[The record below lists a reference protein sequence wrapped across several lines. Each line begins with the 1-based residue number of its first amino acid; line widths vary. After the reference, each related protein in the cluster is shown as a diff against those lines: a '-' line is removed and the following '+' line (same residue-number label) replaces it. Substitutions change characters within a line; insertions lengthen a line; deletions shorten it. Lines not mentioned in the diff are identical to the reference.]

1 MTDPRSVP
9 VGANL
14 EAFVQAAGQIPVLR
28 RAGVRDA
35 VVHTSDIAFPMF
47 NLVCAADFAA
57 GREAERTGDLADL
70 MTAHGL
76 PWMWWVTPGHE
87 PDTEVLRG
95 RGLHHEPVP
104 GMYVELDG
112 PVDPRRGVR
121 LDPISDA
128 THTTYL
134 DVFMEGFEMPE
145 LVREPMSML
154 FTDLDDEAFVHLLA
168 REGEE
173 AVGCGTVYLHDGTA
187 GLYNIA
193 VLESARGRGI
203 GHAITAALMNV
214 GVDAGCTNA
223 VLHATEMGRPV
234 YERLGFEEVCQ
245 TPQWIWM
252 PPEG

>member
-1 MTDPRSVP
+1 
-9 VGANL
+9 
-14 EAFVQAAGQIPVLR
+14 
-28 RAGVRDA
+28 
-35 VVHTSDIAFPMF
+35 
-47 NLVCAADFAA
+47 
-57 GREAERTGDLADL
+57 
-70 MTAHGL
+70 
-76 PWMWWVTPGHE
+76 
-87 PDTEVLRG
+87 
-95 RGLHHEPVP
+95 
-104 GMYVELDG
+104 
-112 PVDPRRGVR
+112 
-121 LDPISDA
+121 
-128 THTTYL
+128 
-134 DVFMEGFEMPE
+134 MPE
-145 LVREPMSML
+145 FVREPMSML

-168 REGEE
+168 REGDE